1 MDAEGAARDEV
12 EGAGIV
18 DGDDKE
24 YTVVFKAHSSARFA
38 PDDGLELTFD
48 VPSLGLSGLRVR
60 AFTRWEGPT
69 DGPLPREL
77 VVECCG
83 RAGDLDAAMR
93 GFSGI
98 ARSLGTLIGFVG
110 NVRVG
115 SVEMHLAFESTPN
128 SIDREMV
135 EVHIP
140 DERGLVAEGRVIR
153 SDLVAAAFLAYVTR
167 PADSLRLNRALHHY
181 ELALRNWQLGGEWLS
196 LNHLWIAAENLTKL
210 VVRKLMAD
218 RGRTQEELAYE
229 FGVVTD
235 DPCRPRWRD
244 ELGARVR
251 AAHIFDDDRDTYRAA
266 NDASNGIEHGY
277 WDLDKV
283 AAHALRC
290 TDLTFSYV
298 RRTIVDLLDLEPAVA
313 DKLMAIKVKDVQSL
327 RRVVRGRLVGIA
339 DDPAMPGERYPRL
352 EWTVSID
359 SVDQD
364 DSTFRFH
371 QRDTITPRTHPDV
384 GFQIERM
391 EVRGRLEEGEA
402 TVNMSDAPGVQDR
415 SISRAVRLLDQV
427 VPLVDEATSSTAERA
442 WTQASRFAFN
452 CFGQGVACSQ
462 AAAALIRAGQPIEA
476 LPLLTGLLV
485 TAARFE
491 QMTEPSGPG
500 LGVIVR
506 VVLDSLNEVGADEDV
521 TASAEARVKE
531 RLAGLAVPDTLAGPE
546 TTSLYQ
552 GLGAEVAL
560 AESVIRGTYT
570 AVNMH
575 VQRDAT
581 TATSTFHV
589 AIPAGPLTDM
599 VASAAVI
606 AMLELLQHAASLL
619 DMTYDQERTEAI
631 LGEARAIN
639 ETSAARADLFPWSGS
654 EPPGQTTAE

>member
-1 MDAEGAARDEV
+1 MDAERAAHDEV
-12 EGAGIV
+12 EGAGNAE
-18 DGDDKE
+18 GDEKE
-24 YTVVFKAHSSARFA
+24 YTVVFKTRSSARFA
-38 PDDGLELTFD
+38 PDDGLEMTLD

-60 AFTRWEGPT
+60 AFTRWEGP
-69 DGPLPREL
+69 DGGQLPREL
-77 VVECCG
+77 VIECCG
-83 RAGDLDAAMR
+83 QAEDLDAAMR
-93 GFSGI
+93 GFSGV
-98 ARSLGTLIGFVG
+98 ARSLGTVIGFVG

-115 SVEMHLAFESTPN
+115 AVEMHLGFESTPD
-128 SIDREMV
+128 SVDREMV

-153 SDLVAAAFLAYVTR
+153 SDLVVAVFLAYATR
-167 PADSLRLNRALHHY
+167 PTDSSRLNRALHHY
-181 ELALRNWQLGGEWLS
+181 ELALRNWHLGGEWLS

-218 RGRTQEELAYE
+218 RGRTEEEMAHE

-235 DPCRPRWRD
+235 DPYRPHWPD

-251 AAHIFDDDRDTYRAA
+251 AAHIFDGDRDTYRAA

-290 TDLTFSYV
+290 TDLTFAYV
-298 RRTIVDLLDLEPAVA
+298 RQTIVGLLDLEPAVA
-313 DKLMAIKVKDVQSL
+313 GKLRAIKVKDVQSL

-339 DDPAMPGERYPRL
+339 DDPAMPNERYPRL

-364 DSTFRFH
+364 DSTFQFH

-384 GFQIERM
+384 GFRIERM

-402 TVNMSDAPGVQDR
+402 TVNMSDAPEVQDR

-427 VPLVDEATSSTAERA
+427 MPLVDEATASTAERA
-442 WTQASRFAFN
+442 WSQASRFAFN
-452 CFGQGVACSQ
+452 WFGQGVACSQ
-462 AAAALIRAGQPIEA
+462 AAATLIRAGQPIEA

-491 QMTEPSGPG
+491 QMTEPDGPG
-500 LGVIVR
+500 LGVVVR
-506 VVLDSLNEVGADEDV
+506 LVLDSLDEIGADEYV
-521 TASAEARVKE
+521 TAAARARVKE
-531 RLAGLAVPDTLAGPE
+531 RLAGLEVPDTLAGPE
-546 TTSLYQ
+546 TTGLYQ

-575 VQRDAT
+575 VQRDAA

-589 AIPAGPLTDM
+589 AIPAGTLTDM
-599 VASAAVI
+599 VASATVI
-606 AMLELLQHAASLL
+606 ATLELLQHAASLL
-619 DMTYDQERTEAI
+619 GMTYNQQVTEAI

-639 ETSAARADLFPWSGS
+639 ETAAAGADLFPRSGS